1 MCGILYYSNSSTGDL
16 STSYKNFE
24 RSLSFLTNRGPDF
37 RQITFNQK
45 TNALIGHTR
54 LAIQGNSVEGI
65 QPIDTPCGRFTILF
79 NGEVYNCCE
88 LIKKFNA
95 DYKGSSDTVLLA
107 ELIGKFELFDV
118 LNAIDG
124 MFALIVICNTTGNLY
139 LSRDIFGEKPLYYH
153 IGKEICISSDIKCII
168 KLVEKSTVK
177 LNLQAV
183 LHFLQYDYVGDGM
196 TIFDGIEKC
205 QPGELLTIF
214 PNGAR
219 VSVSYFN
226 KNEFPQIGGSQISD
240 DWLDMLEELFQSSV
254 AARMIAD
261 VDVCLAMSGGI
272 DSSLVAHAMARSQ
285 SVMNAYTVAFDDE
298 RLDESSRA
306 ASYGRFL
313 GIEHNIL
320 NVKRDELHGIVYD
333 LPKIFSEPFA
343 DSSIL
348 PTCLLFNAIPDDK
361 KVVITGDGGDEIFGG
376 YRRHIFANSFLL
388 NNSTGLMRPFY
399 DSLQKLIGGVASNEL
414 RKALMV
420 LSQDNNL
427 KAKQLTEK
435 TSIKSFPLE
444 PMLTEDATNFSSHCV
459 SSSILA
465 QLLYDDRT
473 NYLRGNT
480 LVKSDRIS
488 AFYSKEARAP
498 FLSRSLLKHAQQI
511 NSQHLVGRNGK
522 KGLRMLHDKHFNS
535 LNSFEKKRGFTPPL
549 RSLLRNELLEWTQD
563 SIENVEICGLFEK
576 KEVANLNERF
586 LRNEPGVDPHAYWKM
601 LTLGNWCNE
610 YI

>member
-1 MCGILYYSNSSTGDL
+1 MCGILYYSSTTGDV
-16 STSYKNFE
+16 SNSYNNFE

-37 RQITFNQK
+37 RQIIFNQK
-45 TNALIGHTR
+45 NNALIGHTR
-54 LAIQGNSVEGI
+54 LVIQGNSLEGI

-79 NGEVYNCCE
+79 NGEIYNCSE
-88 LIKKFNA
+88 LIIKFNA
-95 DYKGSSDTVLLA
+95 DYKGSSDTILLA
-107 ELIGKFELFDV
+107 ELIGKYELLDV
-118 LNAIDG
+118 LHAIDG
-124 MFALIVICNTTGNLY
+124 MFALIVICNLTGNLY

-153 IGKEICISSDIKCII
+153 IGKEICISSDIKCINSLI
-168 KLVEKSTVK
+168 EKSTLK
-177 LNLQAV
+177 LDLQSV
-183 LHFLQYDYVGDGM
+183 LHFLQYDYVGDGV
-196 TIFDGIEKC
+196 TIFQGIEKC
-205 QPGELLTIF
+205 QPGELLTIW
-214 PNGAR
+214 PNGDR

-226 KNEFPQIGGSQISD
+226 KNEFSQIGGLQISD
-240 DWLDMLEELFQSSV
+240 DWLDLLEELFQSSV

-285 SVMNAYTVAFDDE
+285 SGMNAYTVAFDDE
-298 RLDESSRA
+298 RLDESLLA

-320 NVKRDELHGIVYD
+320 HVKRDELLRVAYD

-388 NNSTGLMRPFY
+388 NNSTSLMRPFY
-399 DSLQKLIGGVASNEL
+399 DGLRRLIGGVASDEL
-414 RKALMV
+414 SKALMV
-420 LSQDNNL
+420 LSQENNR

-435 TSIKSFPLE
+435 TNIKSFPLGLE
-444 PMLTEDATNFSSHCV
+444 LNEDAINVAPHGV
-459 SSSILA
+459 SLNILS
-465 QLLYDDRT
+465 QLLFDDRT
-473 NYLRGNT
+473 NYLTGNT

-498 FLSRSLLKHAQQI
+498 FLSRNLLRHAQQI

-522 KGLRMLHDKHFNS
+522 KGLRMLHNKFFNS

-563 SIENVEICGLFEK
+563 SIKNVEICGLFEK
-576 KEVANLNERF
+576 KQVAKLNERF
-586 LRNEPGVDPHAYWKM
+586 LRNDPGVDPHAYWKM